1 MVRSGQNKNQ
11 LQDKMTRR
19 NFFNRIWIWLTVI
32 AGLEFVGLLIAFLF
46 SGSKRSG
53 KKDISQVK
61 IIGRLEDIS
70 PNTVYPYRSGQI
82 YLVRMKDG
90 GFLALSLKCTHLGC
104 SIQWNEDEDKFI
116 CPCHS
121 SEFDRNGDV
130 LSPPAP
136 HALDIF
142 AVIIEEGVVKVDLGK
157 KTKRKKFEMSQV
169 SYA

>member
-1 MVRSGQNKNQ
+1 MFNRLKK
-11 LQDKMTRR
+11 DKSNHKGITRR
-19 NFFNRIWIWLTVI
+19 SFFQKIWVWLGVV
-32 AGLEFVGLLIAFLF
+32 AGLEFTGLLIAFMF
-46 SGSKRSG
+46 SGSKRSSR
-53 KKDISQVK
+53 KDMSQVK

-121 SEFDRNGDV
+121 SEFDRKGDV

-157 KTKRKKFEMSQV
+157 KTKRKKFKQTDLI
-169 SYA
+169 YG